1 MTKQLPALTSLRGI
15 AALFILL
22 HHITLYLLPEQGKF
36 VGGFTP
42 FLQKS
47 YLWVDFFFILSGFIM
62 THVYRET
69 FNVPFTWQTFRRYM
83 ISRFARIYPLHF
95 IMLVCFV
102 VLEFT
107 TLYLYSQTETP
118 LPFEELPFGVKHS
131 IKSLI
136 TNILMLQTL
145 HSYSSWNEPAWAISA
160 EWILYFFIPLII
172 FYAARS
178 HYFCDCALIFLA
190 YLCLFF
196 MSWHI
201 GNLDFLT
208 WKSLLRCTSDVIIG
222 VLSYKFFLQ
231 TRVSRPWGNSLLTW
245 ALLLATLTTIC
256 LPINHALTILIFPL
270 LVISAAS
277 IKPHSFLASSPL
289 LLLGRISY
297 SIYIVHWFVLQLV
310 AKTVL
315 WLTGKALRN
324 QLTLAQMPF
333 MTALIVLSVIFISFI
348 VYKYLEEPLRFRIKS
363 FSTKMGLSPSSTRE
377 GITKNT

>member
-22 HHITLYLLPEQGKF
+22 HHITIYLLPELGKF

-62 THVYRET
+62 VHVYRET
-69 FNVPFTWQTFRRYM
+69 FSVPFTWQTFRRYM

-95 IMLVCFV
+95 IMLLCFV
-102 VLEFT
+102 VLELIS
-107 TLYLYSQTETP
+107 LYLYSPTGTP

-172 FYAARS
+172 FYSARS
-178 HYFCDCALIFLA
+178 HYLFDCALILLA
-190 YLCLFF
+190 YLCLFL
-196 MSWHI
+196 MSWRI

-208 WKSLLRCTSDVIIG
+208 WKSLLRCTSDVTIG
-222 VLSYKFFLQ
+222 VLSYKFFIQ
-231 TRVSRPWGNSLLTW
+231 TRGSRIWGNSLFTCF
-245 ALLLATLTTIC
+245 LLIASFMTIY
-256 LPINHALTILIFPL
+256 LPMNHALTILIFPF

-277 IKPHSFLASSPL
+277 IPRHSFFTNPSLMF
-289 LLLGRISY
+289 LGKISY
-297 SIYIVHWFVLQLV
+297 SIYMVQWFVLQLV
-310 AKTVL
+310 AKTVI
-315 WLTGKALRN
+315 WYSGNALHN
-324 QLTLAQMPF
+324 QLTLAQMPVMAAF
-333 MTALIVLSVIFISFI
+333 IILSVIFISLI

-363 FSTKMGLSPSSTRE
+363 FSTKMELTPSIPHENISN
-377 GITKNT
+377 NT